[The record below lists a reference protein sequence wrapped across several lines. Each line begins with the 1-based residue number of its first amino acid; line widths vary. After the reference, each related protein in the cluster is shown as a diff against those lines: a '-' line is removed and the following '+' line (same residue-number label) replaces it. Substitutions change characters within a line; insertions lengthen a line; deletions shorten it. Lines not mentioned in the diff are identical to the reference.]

1 MDNRVGDETSEI
13 KEIIDRALARVNT
26 CIPGVI
32 DSFDG
37 ETQTAT
43 VIPAISMKTFIE
55 NKEGVLEFPPI
66 INAPLVFPFASTAG
80 FALTLPIRRGDPC
93 IILFSQR
100 SIDNWHDKGGI
111 QPSEAGVASRHHD
124 LTDALVFMAASPVPG
139 VLGEWES
146 QGIQLRN
153 RSGTSKVTVYDNK
166 VVIDNTTEVIID
178 TPKTTITGT
187 LTVNGATHLESTL
200 LVDNGTTLK
209 STLLVDG
216 NTNFKGNVTNNGTN
230 IGETHIHSQ
239 GSDSDGD
246 SEVDTGTPHS

>member
-1 MDNRVGDETSEI
+1 MDNRLGDETSEI
-13 KEIIDRALARVNT
+13 KEIIDRALARINT

-43 VIPAISMKTFIE
+43 VIPAVSMKTFIDD
-55 NKEGVLEFPPI
+55 KESVLEFPPI
-66 INAPLVFPFASTAG
+66 VNAPLVFPFASTAG

-100 SIDNWHDKGGI
+100 SIDNWHDRGGI
-111 QPSEAGVASRHHD
+111 QPSESGVGTRHHD
-124 LTDALVFMAASPVPG
+124 LTDALVFMAASPVPD
-139 VLGEWES
+139 VLGEWEG
-146 QGIQLRN
+146 QGIQIRN
-153 RSGTSKVTVYDNK
+153 RDKTSKVTVFNEK

-187 LTVNGATHLESTL
+187 LTVNGATHLK
-200 LVDNGTTLK
+200 N
-209 STLLVDG
+209 TLLVDG
-216 NTNFKGNVTNNGTN
+216 NTEFKGIVTNNGTN

-239 GSDSDGD
+239 GNDSDGD
-246 SEVDTGTPHS
+246 NEVDTSTPHS